1 MITPNI
7 SLSYGEN
14 CELIIQDLTE
24 YDDNLRYEDSVAF
37 DYIIYHKLDSD
48 NVVDGPYIFNRTINQ
63 NQYFVYGVEPIIVP
77 LKYVG
82 WITVVHIILPKSG
95 DDYHYDGTLKF
106 GEEVI
111 SNDDLLTQA
120 LINNSTLNT
129 INLDFVNYC
138 QIEKCYIDLCKQA
151 IENHDC
157 NSCINNKGNV
167 QVLKLF
173 LQAIKI
179 MSELGRLEQAQELI
193 ESLVSCN
200 GFGCETHFETC
211 NCV

>member
-37 DYIIYHKLDSD
+37 DYIIYHKSND
-48 NVVDGPYIFNRTINQ
+48 NVVDGPYIFNRSINQ
-63 NQYFVYGVEPIIVP
+63 NQYFIYGVEPIILP

-82 WITVVHIILPKSG
+82 WITVVHVILPKSG
-95 DDYHYDGTLKF
+95 EGYHYDGTLKF
-106 GEEVI
+106 NDEDI

-120 LINNSTLNT
+120 LINNSPLVT

-138 QIEKCYIDLCKQA
+138 QIEKCYIELCKQA

-157 NSCINNKGNV
+157 NACVNDKSQV

-179 MSELGRLEQAQELI
+179 MAELGRLEQAQELI

>member
-37 DYIIYHKLDSD
+37 DYLIYHRS
-48 NVVDGPYIFNRTINQ
+48 NGENITDGPYIFNRTINQ
-63 NQYFVYGVEPIIVP
+63 NNYFVYGVEPIIVP

-82 WITVVHIILPKSG
+82 WVTVVHIILPKSG
-95 DDYHYDGTLKF
+95 EGYYYNGTLKF
-106 GEEVI
+106 GDQDI
-111 SNDDLLTQA
+111 SNDELLAQA
-120 LINNSTLNT
+120 LINNSSVSA
-129 INLDFVNYC
+129 IDLDFINYC
-138 QIEKCYIDLCKQA
+138 QIEKCYIELCKQA

-157 NSCINNKGNV
+157 NSCLTPQSNV

-179 MSELGRLEQAQELI
+179 MSELGRLTQAQELI